1 MIRFSTL
8 TRLACGAALLI
19 CSQAQTNPDHNSKAT
34 LHFPFPEKL
43 TYRIEWRMITAGV
56 ANLEFVHPNP
66 TQWTINLD
74 LESAGVV
81 NRLYR
86 VQDKYKVSG
95 DDHFCASNAYLDA
108 QEGKRHNQTR
118 LTFNNTTHKL
128 LFDEQDFVK
137 NRNEKL
143 EVPIAPC
150 TRDVAGALASLGQM
164 DLEAGKTTTLPVT
177 NGKKLAEAKVEAQA
191 KETVNIDGKN
201 YETVRYE
208 AFLFDNVLYKRKGR
222 LFIWITDDAE
232 RTPVQFRIQLGFPI
246 GTVSLELEKQQK
258 L

>member
-1 MIRFSTL
+1 
-8 TRLACGAALLI
+8 
-19 CSQAQTNPDHNSKAT
+19 
-34 LHFPFPEKL
+34 
-43 TYRIEWRMITAGV
+43 MITAGI
-56 ANLEFVHPNP
+56 ANLEFMHSGS
-66 TQWTINLD
+66 TQWSINLD

-95 DDHFCASNAYLDA
+95 DDRFCAANSFLDA
-108 QEGKRHNQTR
+108 QEGKRHNQSR
-118 LTFNNTTHKL
+118 MTFDNSAHKL
-128 LFDEQDFVK
+128 QFEDQDFVK

-143 EVPIAPC
+143 EVQIAPC
-150 TRDVAGALASLGQM
+150 TREVAGALASLGQI
-164 DLEAGKTTTLPVT
+164 DLEPGKSTVIAVT
-177 NGKKLAEAKVEAQA
+177 NGRKLAEAKVEAQA
-191 KETVNIDGKN
+191 KETVDIDGKN
-201 YETVRYE
+201 YQTIRYE

-246 GTVSLELEKQQK
+246 GTVSLELEKQQR